1 MSTVDVYDP
10 TTLPP
15 AVQATDACFQAIT
28 DVSVDAIFQFQGQNF
43 GDSLSLLNVTV
54 TNGTYTGACVPCY
67 ARHTTARCKTT
78 VSRGLVYNVTLVLAG
93 QSSGPVVYPFP
104 ALVDTTPPF
113 VSTADS
119 VTSGRSELATVGGD
133 MLVLV
138 GTRFGAN
145 CSVTNASVGVYPLS
159 LVSCNST
166 TIVGRTPAGAGVMGV
181 VSVVVSGVSAVVGG
195 NASVPFAY
203 RPPAITGVLSSG
215 ALPTLGFV
223 SAGVPSNVTLVGS
236 NFGTAGSSLLVT
248 FVSASDGLVRSAT
261 NCTRDPVGHAWVS
274 CFGVVGVGVNHSWS
288 VVVGGQASNAS
299 VQTTSFA
306 APQLLDISGAGSTFA
321 NTDGGQIVFIGGREF
336 GPASSTAAVVNDGL
350 IRVVYGPASNGSLYS
365 ATGCTI
371 SSAAL
376 SSSQLQCVTAPGIGP
391 GLYWTVTI
399 GGQTASTT
407 VGPTS
412 YSPPIITSFAGAG
425 SLNAVT
431 AGNQVVTIFGSNFGP
446 MGTAVTAVYTTN
458 KAITSVVSPV
468 NVSASNDTVQFPA
481 TNCAVV
487 EAHRKINCTTTEGA
501 GFSIVWVLT
510 IGNQTSQSPTTSYKA
525 PTITS
530 LRMSQVLVSDVL
542 VAASSPVTSLTSL
555 ATEGGEVI
563 VLNGTDLGPSANR
576 TLVNAVSFGGGSYSY
591 SLQNCTFLI
600 AHQQLQCVTPA
611 GVGSGFRAQVTVM
624 YQSSGQSSD
633 VLSYRAPSILVV
645 SPSAIPTSGATVTLN
660 GTSFGAAP
668 EQISLFVNGVSKS
681 LGMSLP
687 HRSLL
692 VRLDDV
698 ANTSTLSVQLVV
710 GGQASNVVTVVF
722 GAPTIDAVVEYNT
735 TSLAPAIRAADSC
748 FLAITDISREAIFQ
762 LQGQNFGSFP
772 SSLSVSVANGTN
784 VTACVPCFAQHT
796 IARCKVTVD
805 RGITYNVSAT
815 RAGQV

>member
-1 MSTVDVYDP
+1 
-10 TTLPP
+10 
-15 AVQATDACFQAIT
+15 
-28 DVSVDAIFQFQGQNF
+28 
-43 GDSLSLLNVTV
+43 
-54 TNGTYTGACVPCY
+54 
-67 ARHTTARCKTT
+67 
-78 VSRGLVYNVTLVLAG
+78 
-93 QSSGPVVYPFP
+93 
-104 ALVDTTPPF
+104 
-113 VSTADS
+113 
-119 VTSGRSELATVGGD
+119 
-133 MLVLV
+133 
-138 GTRFGAN
+138 
-145 CSVTNASVGVYPLS
+145 
-159 LVSCNST
+159 
-166 TIVGRTPAGAGVMGV
+166 
-181 VSVVVSGVSAVVGG
+181 
-195 NASVPFAY
+195 
-203 RPPAITGVLSSG
+203 
-215 ALPTLGFV
+215 
-223 SAGVPSNVTLVGS
+223 
-236 NFGTAGSSLLVT
+236 
-248 FVSASDGLVRSAT
+248 
-261 NCTRDPVGHAWVS
+261 
-274 CFGVVGVGVNHSWS
+274 
-288 VVVGGQASNAS
+288 
-299 VQTTSFA
+299 
-306 APQLLDISGAGSTFA
+306 
-321 NTDGGQIVFIGGREF
+321 
-336 GPASSTAAVVNDGL
+336 
-350 IRVVYGPASNGSLYS
+350 VYGPASNGSLYS

-391 GLYWTVTI
+391 GLFWTVTI

-481 TNCAVV
+481 TNCVVV

-576 TLVNAVSFGGGSYSY
+576 TLVNAVSFGGGSFSY

-633 VLSYRAPSILVV
+633 VLSYRAPSISVV
-645 SPSAIPTSGATVTLN
+645 SPSVIPTSGATVTLN

-668 EQISLFVNGVSKS
+668 EQISLFVNGVSSPVS
-681 LGMSLP
+681 LAVA
-687 HRSLL
+687 HRSLQF
-692 VRLDDV
+692 RIDNPTGT
-698 ANTSTLSVQLVV
+698 ASFSVQAVV
-710 GGQASNVVTVVF
+710 GGQTSNSVSVSVGGPAVSTVDVYD
-722 GAPTIDAVVEYNT
+722 PTALPPAVQATDA
-735 TSLAPAIRAADSC
+735 C
-748 FLAITDISREAIFQ
+748 FQAITDVSVDAIFQ
-762 LQGQNFGSFP
+762 FQGQNFGD
-772 SSLSVSVANGTN
+772 SLSLLNVTVTNGTY
-784 VTACVPCFAQHT
+784 TGACVPCYARHT
-796 IARCKVTVD
+796 TARCKTTVS
-805 RGITYNVSAT
+805 RGLVYNVT
-815 RAGQV
+815 LVLAGQSSGPVVYPFPALVDSTPPFVSTADSVTSGRSQLATVGGDVLVLVGTRFGANCSVTNASVGVYPLSLVSCQQSRSGSSSSADST